1 MIAQARLIAMA
12 AAGLSAG
19 ALAAYAA
26 PAAAQSA
33 PAGSYAASCS
43 VDPSAGG
50 YISGFCQ
57 TSDGGR
63 RWSSLRYVDC
73 YGDISNS
80 NGVLACRGATATE
93 GPYYPP
99 ENTYP
104 PAADYPAATQ
114 GRDGSDVLEALAG
127 AIFGSVFG
135 GQTSGSPLYSDGYRY
150 PEYGQSGYGDPRYDP
165 RYGSDG
171 WGYGRDRQWVPI
183 SDRGTW
189 FERRISAGRLSD
201 SERRSLTT
209 EFRRLVDLER
219 DNNRG
224 GLSQSERVDLDRR
237 FDQLAARIRIE
248 RRDDDGWGGGDWR
261 SISDRRTD
269 FERTLEQG
277 VRASRL
283 TRNEADWLRRDF
295 DALVRREAEA
305 SRDGLDRYERQSL
318 DSGFADL
325 ILRTGADADGGVGG
339 WTPISSRSAE
349 LERAI
354 EEGRRSGRF
363 SRYEAD
369 RFRTEM
375 TELLRQE
382 ATYQRDGLSDWER
395 QDLTRRYDDLAR
407 RIGVTSGGGT
417 GWPTPGAS
425 DWPVASQRTDLS
437 ARIDRAERDRRIN
450 RTEATRMRT
459 ELDEL
464 LRLEEGYASDGL
476 SQPERDYLRYRID
489 ALSVLVPR

>member
-1 MIAQARLIAMA
+1 MTAQARLVAIA

-26 PAAAQSA
+26 PAVAQSA
-33 PAGSYAASCS
+33 PSGSYAASCS
-43 VDPSAGG
+43 VDPAAGG

-63 RWSSLRYVDC
+63 RWSSLRYIDC
-73 YGDISNS
+73 YGDISNRD
-80 NGVLACRGATATE
+80 GVLACSGATASQ

-99 ENTYP
+99 ENQYP
-104 PAADYPAATQ
+104 PATQYPSATPTPS
-114 GRDGSDVLEALAG
+114 GSGVFEAIAG
-127 AIFGSVFG
+127 AILGSVFG
-135 GQTSGSPLYSDGYRY
+135 GQTSSSPLYSDGYRY

-171 WGYGRDRQWVPI
+171 WGYGRDRQWVSI
-183 SDRGTW
+183 IDRGTW
-189 FERRISAGRLSD
+189 FERRLSAGRLTD
-201 SERRSLTT
+201 YERQSLTT

-219 DNNRG
+219 DYNRG
-224 GLSQSERVDLDRR
+224 GLSQTERVDLDRR
-237 FDQLAARIRIE
+237 FDQLAARIRVE
-248 RRDDDGWGGGDWR
+248 RRDDDGWGGNDWR

-269 FERTLEQG
+269 FERALEQG

-283 TRNEADWLRRDF
+283 TRSEADWLRRDF

-354 EEGRRSGRF
+354 
-363 SRYEAD
+363 D
-369 RFRTEM
+369 
-375 TELLRQE
+375 
-382 ATYQRDGLSDWER
+382 DGTAAPGNHLP
-395 QDLTRRYDDLAR
+395 AR
-407 RIGVTSGGGT
+407 RPVGLGA
-417 GWPTPGAS
+417 PG
-425 DWPVASQRTDLS
+425 PGPPL
-437 ARIDRAERDRRIN
+437 
-450 RTEATRMRT
+450 
-459 ELDEL
+459 
-464 LRLEEGYASDGL
+464 
-476 SQPERDYLRYRID
+476 
-489 ALSVLVPR
+489 